1 MPRIISVMRKY
12 LPALSRELSL
22 LSCHLSFR
30 GRRNPGGGGPAGVA
44 EQDGEDEN
52 AAALEMVEGRN
63 VREISTALS
72 GLEAGNVRVY
82 MVKDLLGNY
91 TLSLERTKESR
102 TVAATSIA
110 DLAVSG

>member
-1 MPRIISVMRKY
+1 M
-12 LPALSRELSL
+12 
-22 LSCHLSFR
+22 
-30 GRRNPGGGGPAGVA
+30 A
-44 EQDGEDEN
+44 EQEGEDEN

-91 TLSLERTKESR
+91 TLSLERKKVSR
-102 TVAATSIA
+102 PVAPTSNMSIA

>member
-44 EQDGEDEN
+44 EQGGEVEN
-52 AAALEMVEGRN
+52 AAALEMVEGRI
-63 VREISTALS
+63 VREIGSALS
-72 GLEAGNVRVY
+72 GLEVGNVRMN
-82 MVKDLLGNY
+82 MVKVFLGN
-91 TLSLERTKESR
+91 
-102 TVAATSIA
+102 
-110 DLAVSG
+110 

>member
-44 EQDGEDEN
+44 EQEGEVEN
-52 AAALEMVEGRN
+52 AAALEMVEGRI
-63 VREISTALS
+63 VREIGSALS
-72 GLEAGNVRVY
+72 GLEAGNVRMN
-82 MVKDLLGNY
+82 MVKVFLGN
-91 TLSLERTKESR
+91 
-102 TVAATSIA
+102 
-110 DLAVSG
+110 

>member
-1 MPRIISVMRKY
+1 MRKY

-44 EQDGEDEN
+44 EQEGEDEN

-63 VREISTALS
+63 VREISAALS

-82 MVKDLLGNY
+82 MVKELFSNY
-91 TLSLERTKESR
+91 LERKKVSR
-102 TVAATSIA
+102 TVAATSNNI
-110 DLAVSG
+110 DC

>member
-1 MPRIISVMRKY
+1 M
-12 LPALSRELSL
+12 
-22 LSCHLSFR
+22 
-30 GRRNPGGGGPAGVA
+30 A

-82 MVKDLLGNY
+82 MVKALLGNY
-91 TLSLERTKESR
+91 TLSLERKNASR
-102 TVAATSIA
+102 TIRG
-110 DLAVSG
+110 DIR

>member
-1 MPRIISVMRKY
+1 MRKY

-44 EQDGEDEN
+44 EQDGEVEN

-72 GLEAGNVRVY
+72 GLEADNVRAY
-82 MVKDLLGNY
+82 MIKDSLGNY
-91 TLSLERTKESR
+91 TLSLERKVASR
-102 TVAATSIA
+102 DIK
-110 DLAVSG
+110 